1 MQLTNREAP
10 AFLDRFY
17 PMRQLQDCFN
27 DHYEQQ
33 YSPSWL
39 SCLDES
45 ISPWTNKYCPG
56 YMFVP
61 RKPHPFGNEYHTIAD
76 GDQGKAIM
84 WRAKVQEGK
93 DKPMDGDTPRYQS
106 QFECYSTTAKLMLEM
121 SKPLFNSGKIVTMD
135 SGFCVTAGILAMHD
149 HGVFGQ
155 ALIKK
160 RGRYWP
166 VNVPGDQIDD
176 YFANLEIGDSD
187 ILKQTIEGK
196 NFFVHCTKDDGYVTK
211 IMSTHGTLRE
221 IATHR
226 TRRVVNGQVKS
237 FNYVEPLSRHN
248 VAKHFVD
255 DVNNRRHDPIGLD
268 AAWAT
273 KSWEQRQL
281 TFFLSI
287 AEVNALNSQARG
299 RNAPALPT
307 LTFRK
312 KLAQQMIENKLND
325 DGVRLQSP
333 IRPKKRVSD
342 VSMDEHVLDTRPVFS
357 GAWDSA
363 TKNFRPVSTKY
374 CKTVCASCT
383 KLTRQYCRCN
393 KKVSMCWNCF
403 ADHKP

>member
-1 MQLTNREAP
+1 M
-10 AFLDRFY
+10 DRFFGI
-17 PMRQLQDCFN
+17 RQLQDCFN
-27 DHYEQQ
+27 NHYEEN

-39 SCLDES
+39 SCMDES
-45 ISPWTNKYCPG
+45 MSPWTNKYCPG

-84 WRAKVQEGK
+84 WRAKIQEGK
-93 DKPMDGDTPRYQS
+93 DKPMDGNNPRYPS

-121 SKPLFNSGKIVTMD
+121 SKLLFNSGKIVTMD

-166 VNVPGDQIDD
+166 THVPGDQIEN
-176 YFANLEIGDSD
+176 YFADMEIGDTD
-187 ILKQTIEGK
+187 TLKQVINGK
-196 NFFVHCTKDDGYVTK
+196 NFFIHCTKDDGYVTK

-221 IATHR
+221 IPSHR
-226 TRRVVNGQVKS
+226 TRRVVGGQVKTFS
-237 FNYVEPLSRHN
+237 YVEPLSRHN
-248 VAKHFVD
+248 TAKHFVD

-268 AAWAT
+268 SSWAT
-273 KSWEQRQL
+273 KSWEQRQF

-299 RNAPALPT
+299 RKCPAAPT

-312 KLAQQMIENKLND
+312 KLAQQMINNRLSD
-325 DGVRLQSP
+325 DGMQVQSP
-333 IRPKKRVSD
+333 IRPKK
-342 VSMDEHVLDTRPVFS
+342 
-357 GAWDSA
+357 
-363 TKNFRPVSTKY
+363 
-374 CKTVCASCT
+374 
-383 KLTRQYCRCN
+383 
-393 KKVSMCWNCF
+393 
-403 ADHKP
+403 